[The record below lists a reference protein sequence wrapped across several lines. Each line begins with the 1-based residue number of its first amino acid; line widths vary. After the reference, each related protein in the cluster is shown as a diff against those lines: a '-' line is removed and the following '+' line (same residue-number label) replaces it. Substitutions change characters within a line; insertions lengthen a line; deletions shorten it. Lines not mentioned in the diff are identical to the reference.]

1 MKTLPCFARFAH
13 FSSFAAAL
21 LLAAPPLF
29 AGDTVSPGWSL
40 AVQPNP
46 AFGAAVCTL
55 PGGDLVTFD
64 GISIDRWS
72 PAGAFVAN
80 LGTLPGFVF
89 ASFAVP
95 TPDGLAIV
103 VGDSGNASSQ
113 TGSLHLAKADG
124 SGTSFLMNLAF
135 TYDAV
140 FLASGELIVSAATGG
155 FGNGNDLV
163 RVSLAPPQA
172 TAIGHVPGASGPVAI
187 DSGGHLYYATASD
200 AFPAPAGSSDVLRW
214 SAAQVQ
220 AGGLTSASA
229 VLVGAAFDGA
239 ASMAVDPVTER
250 PYLAEVNFS
259 LAVNRI
265 VRVEA
270 TQAISPVVLD
280 STDVLS
286 GLQFVNLAGG
296 AASFDA
302 YQPETGMNLRCTVTD
317 FAARS
322 DVLTVRPARPV
333 ISASGPGLSG
343 PGPITVTVTGGVPN
357 GIARLTACPQSAIT
371 APEKTYMLP
380 SFLHHTGFDL
390 SKTRRAPGSVSAD
403 AQGKASYA
411 LFNNGNLLGLNG
423 YQFFVGTAAG
433 TFVGSSTS
441 VAF

>member
-1 MKTLPCFARFAH
+1 MKTLSLLTPL
-13 FSSFAAAL
+13 AAL
-21 LLAAPPLF
+21 SLAALPLF
-29 AGDTVSPGWSL
+29 AGDTVSPGWS
-40 AVQPNP
+40 VGTQPNP

-72 PAGAFVAN
+72 PAGTFVAN

-95 TPDGLAIV
+95 TSDGQAIV
-103 VGDSGNASSQ
+103 VGDSGNGSSQ
-113 TGSLHLAKADG
+113 TGSLYLAMADG
-124 SGTSFLMNLAF
+124 SGTSFLLSLAF
-135 TYDAV
+135 AYDAA
-140 FLASGELIVSAATGG
+140 FLPGGDLIVSAATGG

-172 TAIGHVPGASGPVAI
+172 TMIGHVAGASGPVAI
-187 DSGGHLYYATASD
+187 DASGELHYATSSA

-220 AGGLTSASA
+220 AGGLTEANA
-229 VLVGAAFDGA
+229 ALVGSGFDGA
-239 ASMAVDPVTER
+239 ASLGIDPVTGR
-250 PYLAEVNFS
+250 LYLAEVNFS

-270 TQAISPVVLD
+270 TKVLSPVVLD
-280 STDVLS
+280 SSDTLS

-302 YQPETGMNLRCTVTD
+302 YQPETGVNLRCTVTD
-317 FAARS
+317 FASRS
-322 DVLTVRPARPV
+322 DVLTVKPARPV

-371 APEKTYMLP
+371 TPEKAYQLP
-380 SFLHHTGFDL
+380 AFLHHTGFDL
-390 SKTRRAPGSVSAD
+390 SKTRRAPASVGAD
-403 AQGKASYA
+403 AQGKASYV

-441 VAF
+441 VLF